1 MRLPAC
7 VLAVLLPLMC
17 VSCGGGAS
25 ADNGKPVVVSTI
37 FAYYDAARAIGGDKV
52 DARILLPAH
61 KSPHDYQSTL
71 DDKALVSRAKLFIMN
86 GLGLD
91 DRFVPLLGDSS
102 ATKLV
107 IAEAVPKAEIL
118 HTEEVSLGEGPAA
131 MNQNA
136 TLSNPHIWLDPAV
149 QMKAAEAIRD
159 ALIKID
165 PSDKATFEANAEK
178 YLQSLHTLDEQFKE
192 SVKTFKTR
200 DFIGFHSAYEYL
212 AHRYGLHQVASI
224 EEIPDAGLSMAQVQ
238 KILQIIKDKNI
249 HYIAVET
256 ALNGKAADKIK
267 EEGNVQTITLQPLET
282 YDNPSDTY
290 VSLMQQNLA
299 ALKTALNP

>member
-1 MRLPAC
+1 MAAVFLAMACAACRNSAPADSGN
-7 VLAVLLPLMC
+7 PI
-17 VSCGGGAS
+17 
-25 ADNGKPVVVSTI
+25 VVSTI

-71 DDKALVSRAKLFIMN
+71 DDKAVMSKASLFIMN

-107 IAEAVPKAEIL
+107 ISDAVPPADIL
-118 HTEEVSLGEGPAA
+118 QTEEVSLGEARTAQEKKAA
-131 MNQNA
+131 
-136 TLSNPHIWLDPAV
+136 LGNPHIWLDPAV

-159 ALIKID
+159 ALIKMD
-165 PSDKATFEANAEK
+165 PADKATFEANAEK
-178 YLQSLHTLDEQFKE
+178 YQASLHALDNQFQE
-192 SVKTFKTR
+192 AVKTFKTR

-224 EEIPDAGLSMAQVQ
+224 EEIPDAGLSMAQTQ

-249 HYIAVET
+249 HYIAVES

-267 EEGNVQTITLQPLET
+267 EEGHVQTITLQPLET
-282 YDNPSDTY
+282 YDDASDTY